1 MKRDSKK
8 ALYESIMT
16 SVAKEVKKTL
26 NESNIENN
34 MNDFIYTM
42 LLGEFNK
49 SINIDRLIH
58 NPKFLRKIAGYIVE
72 ERVKDTIRYAFPRHS
87 EEELPRYIDG
97 GENWWD
103 FELDGEKVE
112 IKAFQKG
119 KMFSNMHATKNQV
132 DHKDEIIFMLV
143 EYIIVNDDIEI
154 TGIAIVD
161 GSELEFDNKYNR
173 LVNNGNIQFI
183 RQ

>member
-1 MKRDSKK
+1 MKRDNKK
-8 ALYESIMT
+8 VLYESIMT
-16 SVAKEVKKTL
+16 SVAKEVKKVL

-34 MNDFIYTM
+34 INNFIYTM

-58 NPKFLRKIAGYIVE
+58 TPAFLRKIAGYIVE

-132 DHKDEIIFMLV
+132 DHKDELVFMLV
-143 EYIIVNDDIEI
+143 EYVIVNDDIEI

-161 GSELEFDNKYNR
+161 GSKLEFDSKYNR
-173 LVNNGNIQFI
+173 LVNNENIQFV

>member
-1 MKRDSKK
+1 
-8 ALYESIMT
+8 
-16 SVAKEVKKTL
+16 
-26 NESNIENN
+26 
-34 MNDFIYTM
+34 MNDFIYTV

-58 NPKFLRKIAGYIVE
+58 NQKFLRKIAGYIVE
-72 ERVKDTIRYAFPRHS
+72 QRVKDTLRYAFPRHS

-97 GENWWD
+97 NENWWD

-119 KMFSNMHATKNQV
+119 KMFSNVHATKNQV
-132 DHKDEIIFMLV
+132 DHKDELTFMLV
-143 EYIIVNDDIEI
+143 EYIIVNDDIQI

-161 GSELEFDNKYNR
+161 GSELEFDSKYNR
-173 LVNNGNIQFI
+173 LLNNGNIQFM